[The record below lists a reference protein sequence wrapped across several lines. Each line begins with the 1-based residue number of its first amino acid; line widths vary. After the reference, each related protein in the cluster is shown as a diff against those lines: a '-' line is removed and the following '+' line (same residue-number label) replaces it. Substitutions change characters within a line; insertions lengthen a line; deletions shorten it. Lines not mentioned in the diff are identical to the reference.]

1 MEKYIE
7 ANPDL
12 IVDSRNKELTRYV
25 VGFKSLDS
33 MIKFLR
39 LLTKTITKNNTKQ
52 VHKEDKELIEYLLK
66 YYIYKNNLDT
76 RNFSREL
83 LFDILGSQISSDAI
97 DGKEGIKALIEELS
111 KKEKSLKELR
121 RKKNNEL

>member
-39 LLTKTITKNNTKQ
+39 LLTKTITKNYTKQ

>member
-39 LLTKTITKNNTKQ
+39 LLTKTITKNYTKQ

-121 RKKNNEL
+121 RKKNNEF